1 MLRMIACSFGILLGL
16 SGVSFA
22 EDAAIPQKPI
32 TAEERAHWAFQ
43 PLERPSVP
51 TVRDRAWVR
60 NPIDTFIAATL
71 EQNGLRPSPEAD
83 RPTLLRRLSFDLTG
97 LPPSPAEIDAFLN
110 DHSADAHE
118 KVVDRLLA
126 SPQYG
131 VRWAQHWLDLARYA
145 DTDGF
150 EFDQARP
157 NAWRYRDWVV
167 NSLNRDLPY
176 DRFISLQL
184 AGDEIAPD
192 DPDAL
197 IATGFNRCYP
207 DMVDLNDQGLRRQN
221 ALNDITETAG
231 LVFLG
236 LTIGCAR
243 CHDHKFDP
251 IRQADFYR
259 LQAFFTPARF
269 RDDVPLASTPERKT
283 YEKAVAAW
291 QSEIAGLQAEIL
303 RIEKPIRDKLAPGL
317 PMGALDDAVAAYN
330 KPESLRRPAEVKLI
344 YELLSRDG
352 RINAR
357 DWPRLTGEQWAARRR
372 ALLARLEQAEKKRPP
387 SLLTARAI
395 DEAGPNAPATYFLR
409 RGEFT
414 ARGPAVQP
422 AFPAV
427 LTAAA
432 PSIRATAEST
442 GRRKTLAAWLT
453 AADHP
458 LTARVMVNR
467 LWQGHFGRG
476 LVGTSSDFG
485 KMGDEPSHPELLDWL
500 AGEFIAR
507 GWSLKALHRLIVT
520 SATYRQSSR
529 PPIEKGKDVDP
540 DNHLLARQNRRRL
553 DGEAIRDALQAAS
566 GQLNPALG
574 GPGVFPPLPPELT
587 KLSSKGA
594 IWPVSPRVEDR
605 HRRSLYVFVR
615 RNLRY
620 PFFESFDRPDTNASC
635 PRRPVTTIAPQ
646 ALSLLNSPLSSQAA
660 GALADR
666 TEREAGASLPSRVE
680 RAYLLS
686 LGRRPDEPEQ
696 ALARE
701 FLAGGG
707 SFSDFCLALLNLNEF
722 VYVD

>member
-1 MLRMIACSFGILLGL
+1 MGRTIACSLGVFLGL
-16 SGVSFA
+16 AAVAVA
-22 EDAAIPQKPI
+22 EDFTTAEKPI

-43 PLERPSVP
+43 PLKRPPVP
-51 TVRDRAWVR
+51 AVRREGTIH
-60 NPIDTFIAATL
+60 NPIDAFIGTRL
-71 EQNGLRPSPEAD
+71 DQEGLRQSPEAD
-83 RPTLLRRLSFDLTG
+83 RSTLLRRLSVDLTG
-97 LPPSPAEIDAFLN
+97 LPASPAEIHAFSNDDSLDAY
-110 DHSADAHE
+110 E
-118 KVVDRLLA
+118 RVVDRLMA
-126 SPQYG
+126 SPQFG

-167 NSLNRDLPY
+167 TSLNHDMPY
-176 DRFISLQL
+176 DRFLGLQL
-184 AGDEIAPD
+184 AGDELAPD
-192 DPDAL
+192 DPEAL

-221 ALNDITETAG
+221 ALNDITETTG

-259 LQAFFTPARF
+259 LQAFFSPARF
-269 RDDVPLASTPERKT
+269 RDDVPLTGTQERKRH
-283 YEKAVAAW
+283 EQSVATWEGEVTA
-291 QSEIAGLQAEIL
+291 IRAEIL
-303 RIEKPIRDKLAPGL
+303 RIERPVRDRLAPGL
-317 PMGALDDAVAAYN
+317 PMGALDEAVAAFN
-330 KPESLRRPAEVKLI
+330 KPESVRRPSDVRI
-344 YELLSRDG
+344 VYELLSRDG
-352 RINAR
+352 RIKAR
-357 DWPRLTGEQWAARRR
+357 DWPRLLGEEKETRRQ
-372 ALLARLEQAEKKRPP
+372 ALLARLDRTVRRRPP
-387 SLLTARAI
+387 SPPTARAI
-395 DEAGPNAPATYFLR
+395 DEAGPEAPPTYFLK
-409 RGEFT
+409 RGEYT
-414 ARGPAVQP
+414 ARGHVVGP

-427 LTAAA
+427 LASRA
-432 PSIRATAEST
+432 PAIRTMPGST

-453 AADHP
+453 AADNP

-476 LVGTSSDFG
+476 LVGTPSDFG

-500 AGEFIAR
+500 ACELISQ
-507 GWSLKALHRLIVT
+507 GWSLKAIHRLIVT

-529 PPIEKGKDVDP
+529 PIKNQEDADP

-553 DGEAIRDALQAAS
+553 EGEAIRDALLTVS
-566 GQLNPALG
+566 GRLNPALG

-594 IWPVSPRVEDR
+594 VWPVSARAEDR
-605 HRRSLYVFVR
+605 NRRSLYIFVR

-646 ALSLLNSPLSSQAA
+646 ALSLLNNPLSSESAH
-660 GALADR
+660 ALADR
-666 TEREAGASLPSRVE
+666 TIREAGTGLPARVE
-680 RAYLLS
+680 HAYLLT
-686 LGRRPDEPEQ
+686 LGRQPDAAEQ
-696 ALARE
+696 RLARD
-701 FLAGGG
+701 FLASGG
-707 SFSDFCLALLNLNEF
+707 SFADFCLALINLNEF